1 MAQIDQVGSVRALE
15 PLSRQQRFEVF
26 QSHRQLKVLGE
37 RDVGHLRKQFQT
49 LLWLG
54 SGAVS
59 LLQTC
64 TKDRSHLAKGKWHFI
79 KAPGN
84 LFGAYKI
91 DSRSIISTLKFIIV
105 KTTFFFIAL
114 FLGNMMILNAQELL
128 LPVSTPSETAKAEYV
143 KALRAAEDANIPVFF
158 ERLNA
163 AVKTDPNFFMAHAY
177 MALAQTS
184 FGQYENAVPSIKS
197 ALAVDAEGLNK
208 GERIIRQA
216 LQTLEKD
223 PRADIAESMASLTEA
238 YPETAQAY
246 ELAAVSASWI
256 SKDAQAAKEYNL
268 RLLELRP
275 GHGGTYNALGYTY
288 MALGEM
294 GEAKAAFE
302 KYLEVSPDEPN
313 AWDSMGE
320 YYMVAKDYAKS
331 AEYYDKAAEMGME
344 LAKERAEKARAAIT
358 KN

>member
-1 MAQIDQVGSVRALE
+1 MKYL
-15 PLSRQQRFEVF
+15 
-26 QSHRQLKVLGE
+26 
-37 RDVGHLRKQFQT
+37 
-49 LLWLG
+49 
-54 SGAVS
+54 
-59 LLQTC
+59 
-64 TKDRSHLAKGKWHFI
+64 
-79 KAPGN
+79 
-84 LFGAYKI
+84 
-91 DSRSIISTLKFIIV
+91 
-105 KTTFFFIAL
+105 
-114 FLGNMMILNAQELL
+114 MILAALCLGAPSFLTAQDSY
-128 LPVSTPSETAKAEYV
+128 LPVSTESEVAKAAYV
-143 KALRAAEDANIPVFF
+143 KALQAAEHADILTFF
-158 ERLNA
+158 EKLQA
-163 AVKTDPNFFMAHAY
+163 AVQADANFFMAYAY
-177 MALAQTS
+177 IALAQTS

-275 GHGGTYNALGYTY
+275 GHGGTYNALGYSY

-294 GEAKAAFE
+294 SEAKAAFD